1 MLVTS
6 HRPRNPR
13 NLSAVLVLALA
24 TILATPAGAQTQ
36 FDLLTLR
43 GAGSQIGATFRNV
56 QIESTARRDQG
67 AMVIEVRASS
77 PAAAAGIRAGDLVTE
92 FDAIGVRN
100 SRDLIRLIA
109 ETPPGRTVS
118 VTVAREGRVRI
129 LKVAPTLGRLLD

>member
-1 MLVTS
+1 MLVTK
-6 HRPRNPR
+6 HRPRTPR
-13 NLSAVLVLALA
+13 NLNAVAVLALA
-24 TILATPAGAQTQ
+24 ALFATPAGARQQ

-56 QIESTARRDQG
+56 QTESTARRDQG
-67 AMVIEVRASS
+67 AIVVEVQASR

-92 FDAIGVRN
+92 FDGIGVRS

-118 VTVAREGRVRI
+118 VSVVRDGRVRI

>member
-1 MLVTS
+1 MLLAK
-6 HRPRNPR
+6 PRSRHPR
-13 NLSAVLVLALA
+13 RLSLSGAFVLA
-24 TILATPAGAQTQ
+24 TILATPTPARPQG
-36 FDLLTLR
+36 DLLTLR

-56 QIESTARRDQG
+56 QTESTARRDQG
-67 AMVIEVRASS
+67 AIVVGVQASS

-92 FDAIGVRN
+92 FDGIGVRS

-118 VTVAREGRVRI
+118 VSVVRDGRVRI